1 MRILVTDGMDKTAM
15 AQLRKHG
22 HEVVEQFYEP
32 DQLGEAL
39 RGFDVAVVRSK
50 TKVRKEHIDAAKGGQ
65 LKLIIRGGVGLIS
78 LFGTRKEKITN
89 DVAIPLRSPF
99 TPYPQKLKE
108 QTNNTSATAYCC
120 LNRFFKAKKTGNIY
134 NEQRT
139 NQYPFKLTSCES
151 Q

>member
-1 MRILVTDGMDKTAM
+1 MEKTCYN
-15 AQLRKHG
+15 QTG
-22 HEVVEQFYEP
+22 
-32 DQLGEAL
+32 
-39 RGFDVAVVRSK
+39 
-50 TKVRKEHIDAAKGGQ
+50 
-65 LKLIIRGGVGLIS
+65 IRLIS